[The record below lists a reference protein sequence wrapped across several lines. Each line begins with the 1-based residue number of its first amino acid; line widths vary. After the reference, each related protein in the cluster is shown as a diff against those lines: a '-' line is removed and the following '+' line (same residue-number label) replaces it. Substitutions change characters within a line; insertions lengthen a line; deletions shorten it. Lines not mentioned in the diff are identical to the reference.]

1 MPIERKKTKKVETYT
16 IKYRKNVKLGDSI
29 IEVLTVKKEDMLQ
42 LITILINN
50 GYEILSIKLLTMEK

>member
-29 IEVLTVKKEDMLQ
+29 IEVLTVKKEDMLP

-50 GYEILSIKLLTMEK
+50 GYEILSTKLLTMEK